1 MGRVGG
7 TIRETRGGRGGVRE
21 VGSKGEGKERAKK
34 RNIGMGMGRDSK
46 LLKKYRQQSPYKTFQ
61 KYFFI

>member
-34 RNIGMGMGRDSK
+34 RNIGMGMERDLK
-46 LLKKYRQQSPYKTFQ
+46 LLKKYRQQSPY
-61 KYFFI
+61 

>member
-7 TIRETRGGRGGVRE
+7 TIRETRGGGGVRE

-46 LLKKYRQQSPYKTFQ
+46 LLKKYRQQSPY
-61 KYFFI
+61 